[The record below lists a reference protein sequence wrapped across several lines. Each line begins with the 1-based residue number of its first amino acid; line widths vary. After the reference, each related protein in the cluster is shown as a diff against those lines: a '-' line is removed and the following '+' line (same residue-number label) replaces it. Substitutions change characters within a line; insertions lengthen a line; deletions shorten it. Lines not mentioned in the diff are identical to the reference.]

1 MAIYFFTI
9 VIQYIITI
17 LMAIII
23 FLILIRYLKNLL
35 SPVKTIRAKVI
46 DKKAFMIRTVNIPYH
61 VSRNLNRT
69 KFSITFETE
78 GGKTIELLCNNILYD
93 GIFKG
98 EEGYLTY
105 QGEWL
110 KDFRKNESFE
120 GWAENEFI

>member
-9 VIQYIITI
+9 VIQNIITI

-110 KDFRKNESFE
+110 KDFRKE
-120 GWAENEFI
+120 